1 MTIATRVAFGEE
13 LVKLGKER
21 EDIVVLDADLREST
35 KTGKFEK
42 EFPNRAFNVG
52 ISEQDLVATAA
63 GFAIVGKKPFACS
76 FATFLTGRAY
86 DQIRTSIAV
95 SEKAVVLAGSHAG
108 MLTGEDGAT
117 HQALEDI
124 GLMRALPNFTIL
136 HPADAEETRACT
148 RFAAEAKNPVYL
160 RLGRQGVPTIF
171 EAGTQFEI
179 GKIRVVTPGKDIVLF
194 ATGPLVASAMLAAK
208 KLEIQQLSIK
218 VINVS
223 CIAPLDIEGVL
234 RELAGAKLVITAEDH
249 SVNNGLG
256 SAIAEVMAEHAIG
269 ARLFRHGMRRFGE
282 SGNSDDLYAKYK
294 FDAAG
299 VAEIVNSVSNKPL

>member
-1 MTIATRVAFGEE
+1 
-13 LVKLGKER
+13 
-21 EDIVVLDADLREST
+21 
-35 KTGKFEK
+35 
-42 EFPNRAFNVG
+42 
-52 ISEQDLVATAA
+52 
-63 GFAIVGKKPFACS
+63 
-76 FATFLTGRAY
+76 
-86 DQIRTSIAV
+86 
-95 SEKAVVLAGSHAG
+95 
-108 MLTGEDGAT
+108 
-117 HQALEDI
+117 
-124 GLMRALPNFTIL
+124 
-136 HPADAEETRACT
+136 
-148 RFAAEAKNPVYL
+148 VYL

-179 GKIRVVTPGKDIVLF
+179 GKIRVVTPGKDIVVF

-208 KLEIQQLSIK
+208 QLEKQQLSIK

-282 SGNSDDLYAKYK
+282 SGNSDDLYVKYK